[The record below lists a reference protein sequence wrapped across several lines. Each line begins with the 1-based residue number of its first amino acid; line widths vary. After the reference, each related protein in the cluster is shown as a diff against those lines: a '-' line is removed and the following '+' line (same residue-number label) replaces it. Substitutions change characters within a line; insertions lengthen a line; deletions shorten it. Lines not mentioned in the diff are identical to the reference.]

1 MFTSIDEL
9 LTSNNTVIQNTAT
22 IATELVNNLQS
33 GTINRE
39 EYDDLSADLLN
50 IKRIDTLAT
59 TIEDKAQLNDA
70 FNFLTA
76 LIGAVK

>member
-22 IATELVNNLQS
+22 IATELINNLKS
-33 GTINRE
+33 GTITRE

-50 IKRIDTLAT
+50 VKRIDTLAT

-70 FNFLTA
+70 FNFLTT

>member
-22 IATELVNNLQS
+22 ITTELINNLKS
-33 GTINRE
+33 GTITRE

-50 IKRIDTLAT
+50 VKRIDTLAT
-59 TIEDKAQLNDA
+59 SIEDKAQLNDA
-70 FNFLTA
+70 FNFLTT
-76 LIGAVK
+76 LIGSVK